1 MEIVQS
7 HLDPEINH
15 TLRIELIN
23 GKVFFYPLDPESK
36 EDLADQLLE
45 LSEGF
50 NSGTSVRFIIFNT
63 SLDRVVIV
71 NTNDIARITFVYDEE
86 MQFGEEEHG
95 YFDNFGVLG
104 DDEETEESEDAED
117 LNESD
122 IPQLILYHRGERP
135 EDEYDDNP
143 LVYDSLEDGCLG
155 DLSLEIQSED
165 SLRQF
170 IYLKDDDGELTFIAT
185 KQVILME
192 FDDVLLDEEDLEDME
207 DEENME
213 DNGQLN

>member
-1 MEIVQS
+1 MEVVQS

-23 GKVFFYPLDPESK
+23 GKVFFYPLDPDSK
-36 EDLADQLLE
+36 EELADQLLE

-50 NSGTSVRFIIFNT
+50 NSGAPVRFIIFNT
-63 SLDRVVIV
+63 SLDRVVMV
-71 NTNDIARITFVYDEE
+71 NVEDISRITFVYDEE

-104 DDEETEESEDAED
+104 EDEETDEAEDVED

-122 IPQLILYHRGERP
+122 IPQLILYHRGTRP

-170 IYLKDDDGELTFIAT
+170 IYLKDDDGELSFIAT
-185 KQVILME
+185 KQVMLME
-192 FDDVLLDEEDLEDME
+192 FDGSLLDEEDIEDLEGEEGME
-207 DEENME
+207 DA
-213 DNGQLN
+213 GKLN

>member
-7 HLDPEINH
+7 NLDPEINH
-15 TLRIELIN
+15 TLRLELVN
-23 GKVFFYPLDPESK
+23 GKVFFYPLEPDSK
-36 EDLADQLLE
+36 EELADQLLE

-50 NSGTSVRFIIFNT
+50 NSGLPVRFIMFNT
-63 SLDRVVIV
+63 SLDRVVMV
-71 NTNDIARITFVYDEE
+71 NVQDIARITFVFDEE

-104 DDEETEESEDAED
+104 EDEDTEVEEDVED

-143 LVYDSLEDGCLG
+143 LVYDNLEEGCLG
-155 DLSLEIQSED
+155 DLSLEVQSED

-170 IYLKDDDGELTFIAT
+170 IYLKDDDGEITFIAIH
-185 KQVILME
+185 QVILME
-192 FDDVLLDEEDLEDME
+192 FDDVLLDEEDLEETE
-207 DEENME
+207 DSEDIEN
-213 DNGQLN
+213 LN